1 MGNAPVHIERDCNF
15 FIAASDKAKFLI
27 SSSVDVLLKSIL
39 RDPSGTS
46 WNFLRAARRGGGFL
60 CRRVNFIAARLTRL

>member
-1 MGNAPVHIERDCNF
+1 MRPYISRET
-15 FIAASDKAKFLI
+15 IISLSLQASAKFLI

-46 WNFLRAARRGGGFL
+46 WNFLGQCGAARRRFPL
-60 CRRVNFIAARLTRL
+60 QAS